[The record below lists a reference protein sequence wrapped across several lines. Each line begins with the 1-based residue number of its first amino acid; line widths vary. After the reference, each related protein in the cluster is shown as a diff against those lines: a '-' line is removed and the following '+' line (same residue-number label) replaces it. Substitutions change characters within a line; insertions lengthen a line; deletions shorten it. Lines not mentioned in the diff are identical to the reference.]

1 MKQAKRKGSGK
12 KPRLGKAKLPY
23 QKRLTLG
30 FAKVEKDLSWLMG
43 AFQELL
49 SELGEEKIEKALP
62 FRHGASAE
70 LPPIEKGKVTRA
82 YSIAFGLLNV
92 AEEATAAAMRGMN
105 EAINGPAHEPGSWA
119 QALRLMK
126 AEGVDADTLE
136 SDLPTLRVE
145 PVLTAH
151 PTEARRR
158 SVLGCMQEIYGILVE
173 RSRYGEKHPGERDRR
188 VRLKVVLERWWR
200 TEEVRTQ
207 RPTVDMEREGVI
219 HCLAGSMAQSIAET
233 DRRLRDAWILAGL
246 GKGGPIHPAI
256 RPQLSFGTW
265 VGGDR
270 DGHPLVTPQTTEFS
284 LRQYREA
291 SLRLLASSLE
301 KLASR
306 LTLSRKY
313 HGIPPEL
320 EKWIGDWRKRVE
332 PEIQS
337 AVGIYQEEPW
347 REAVLLM
354 RHYLPRV
361 GEGKYGY
368 VQPEDLI
375 LDLGVVRRSLIAV
388 GASRLAAS
396 EVDPVIRIVEVFGFH
411 LAAMDIR
418 QNSGRHDEA
427 IEELEAVL
435 GTQSKIPYRTRPES
449 ERRALLEGWL
459 KKTPWSAEE
468 AMSAGPAAAEVI
480 GTYQTLTRHAKSHG
494 IDGLGLSI
502 ISMTRDVSDLL
513 AIHVFC
519 RAAGLTRPGED
530 GSEVCPLPITPLF
543 ETLADLQAAPRV
555 VTEFLQHPVTQ
566 KTIKVL
572 AQQEAQLALRKRVAL
587 VDPGEGEVVLPMQSP
602 PILRVMIGYSDSNK
616 DAGILASQ
624 WALHRGQR
632 AIRNAAKEQGVSA
645 RFFHGRG
652 GTVSRGAGPTHR
664 FLEALPKG
672 TLSGDLRVTEQ
683 GEVIGQKYGT
693 VATAAYNLE
702 LLLAGTALSS
712 LSLSSARDDEP
723 KMAEVFEHL
732 SAASTKS
739 YRVLIEEPG
748 FLEFFRQATPIDVV
762 ERSTIGSRPSRR
774 TGSAG
779 WADLRAIPWVFS
791 WSQSRFFLPG
801 WYGAGSAL
809 QELAQEHP
817 KLFRILRERVKEWP
831 FARYVFNN
839 LESGLASADLEV
851 GQWYADLVKD
861 PKLRKRIL
869 GLVEREFGAVK
880 EGLSQLFPD
889 SWAKR
894 RPRFRFTVER
904 RVRPLRALHHWQVDL
919 LRRWRSVEETGSGDA
934 EVLLGELR
942 QTIAAIA
949 AGLRT
954 TG

>member
-1 MKQAKRKGSGK
+1 MKPAKRKR
-12 KPRLGKAKLPY
+12 PERRATLGKAKLPY
-23 QKRLTLG
+23 QKRLSLG
-30 FAKVEKDLSWLMG
+30 FAKVEKDLGWLMG

-62 FRHGASAE
+62 FRHGASGD
-70 LPPIEKGKVTRA
+70 LPPIGKGKVTRA

-92 AEEATAAAMRGMN
+92 AEEAAAAAMRGMN

-119 QALRLMK
+119 QALRILR
-126 AEGVDADTLE
+126 AEGVDADALQA
-136 SDLPTLRVE
+136 DLPTLRVE

-158 SVLGCMQEIYGILVE
+158 SVLACMQEIYGILVE
-173 RSRYGEKHPGERDRR
+173 RSRYGENHPGERDRR
-188 VRLKVVLERWWR
+188 SKLKVVLERWWR

-233 DRRLRDAWILAGL
+233 DRRLQDAWVLAGL
-246 GKGGPIHPAI
+246 GKGGPIHPAV

-270 DGHPLVTPQTTEFS
+270 DGHPLVTPETTEFS
-284 LRQYREA
+284 LLQYREA
-291 SLRLLASSLE
+291 SLRLLGNSLE
-301 KLASR
+301 RLASR

-320 EKWIGDWRKRVE
+320 ERWIGDWRKRVD
-332 PEIQS
+332 PKIQS
-337 AVGIYQEEPW
+337 LVGIYQEEPW

-354 RHYLPRV
+354 RNYLPGTV
-361 GEGKYGY
+361 EGTQGY
-368 VQPEDLI
+368 AQPEDLI

-388 GASRLAAS
+388 GASRLAAA

-411 LAAMDIR
+411 LAALDIR
-418 QNSGRHDEA
+418 QNSARHDEA
-427 IEELEAVL
+427 IEELEAL
-435 GTQSKIPYRTRPES
+435 SKGASKAPYRSRPES
-449 ERRALLEGWL
+449 ERRALLESWL
-459 KKTPWSAEE
+459 ERVPWTTEE
-468 AMSAGPAAAEVI
+468 ALTAGPAAKEVI
-480 GTYQTLTRHAKSHG
+480 GTYQTLARHGRVHG

-513 AIHVFC
+513 AIHVFS
-519 RAAGLTRPGED
+519 RAAGLARPGED

-572 AQQEAQLALRKRVAL
+572 AQQEAHMALRKRVAL
-587 VDPGEGEVVLPMQSP
+587 VDPGEGAVVLPVQP
-602 PILRVMIGYSDSNK
+602 PPVLRVMIGYSDSNK

-632 AIRNAAKEQGVSA
+632 DIQNAAKEQGVSA

-664 FLEALPKG
+664 FLEALPRG
-672 TLSGDLRVTEQ
+672 TLTGDLRVTEQ

-712 LSLSSARDDEP
+712 LSLHSAKEDEP
-723 KMAEVFEHL
+723 KMTEVFEVL
-732 SAASTKS
+732 SEASTKA
-739 YRVLIEEPG
+739 YRALIEQPG
-748 FLEFFRQATPIDVV
+748 FLDFFRQATPIDVV

-791 WSQSRFFLPG
+791 WSQARFFLPG

-809 QELAQEHP
+809 QELAQDHP
-817 KLFRILRERVKEWP
+817 KLFRSLREHVREWP

-851 GQWYADLVKD
+851 GRWYAELVQD

-869 GLVEREFGAVK
+869 VHLEKEFTAVK
-880 EGLSQLFPD
+880 NGLSELFPD
-889 SWAKR
+889 SLAKR

-904 RVRPLRALHHWQVDL
+904 RVRPLRALHQWQVEL
-919 LRRWRSVEETGSGDA
+919 LGKWRRLEESGSGDG
-934 EVLLGELR
+934 ELLLGELR